1 MSCKV
6 VNVCGRRRKLC
17 FGKNGKI
24 KTNTAAGGG
33 RKSSRKASKKSHGGA
48 FVSKDT
54 CLKRNGKLKKGY
66 RFVGNRCKRAAA

>member
-6 VNVCGRRRKLC
+6 VNVCGNRRKLC

-24 KTNTAAGGG
+24 KTNTAFHGG
-33 RKSSRKASKKSHGGA
+33 RKSSKSKSHGGA
-48 FVSKDT
+48 FVSKKD
-54 CLKRNGKLKKGY
+54 CLKRNGKLKKGF